1 MLRPLLL
8 AIYPLTLASVL
19 ATAPAFAQTARPS
32 GPAASELQ
40 DGWTAFAA
48 GRWAEAAAAAGRALA
63 AEPDS
68 HDAISLR
75 VAALARTKTSAALD
89 AYEQWLSGARVEDGF
104 LLRPIAIGTAWEL
117 LSSRDPAVR
126 AGALDLIRKYDAP
139 NFARA
144 ASALPSTDD
153 VAASAVLAAGGN
165 AAAARR
171 LQQQIDLPG
180 AQDKTAVLALLVKSR
195 GREAAPTVR
204 RFLQDPF
211 APNRAEAA
219 RLAGELGDSSAQDTL
234 KQLLQSDP
242 VPLVRFSAAVALS
255 ELGDPAADPV
265 VEQMTASPAPDV
277 RLMAA
282 TALAARKDAAWRGAA
297 DGLLASDDPLI
308 RVRAAELVL
317 REDPADERA
326 KAVLSSVLGSDN
338 PVVQEAAASSAA
350 TTAHGDLAL
359 LRRLVR
365 SPAALVRLRASE
377 SLLLWP
383 GQQ

>member
-1 MLRPLLL
+1 M
-8 AIYPLTLASVL
+8 LASAL
-19 ATAPAFAQTARPS
+19 AAAPAFAQTTRPA
-32 GPAASELQ
+32 GPAAASLQ
-40 DGWTAFAA
+40 EGWAAFAS

-75 VAALARTKTSAALD
+75 VGALARTKASAALD
-89 AYEQWLSGARVEDGF
+89 AYEQWLTGSRAEDGF

-117 LSSRDPAVR
+117 LSSRDSAVR
-126 AGALDLIRKYDAP
+126 AGALDLIRKYDAA
-139 NFARA
+139 NFPRA
-144 ASALPSTDD
+144 VQSLPATDEIA
-153 VAASAVLAAGGN
+153 VSAVLAASGN

-180 AQDKTAVLALLVKSR
+180 AQDKTAALALLVKSR
-195 GREAAPTVR
+195 GSQAAPTVR

-219 RLAGELGDSSAQDTL
+219 RLLGQLGDGSAQETL
-234 KQLLQSDP
+234 KQMLLNDP

-255 ELGDPAADPV
+255 QMGDPAADPV
-265 VEQMTASPAPDV
+265 VDQMAASPAPDV

-282 TALAARKDAAWRGAA
+282 TALAARKDAGWRGAA
-297 DGLLASDDPLI
+297 DGLLTSDDPLV

-317 REDPADERA
+317 RHDPGDERA
-326 KAVLSSVLGSDN
+326 KSVLSAALGGDN
-338 PVVQEAAASSAA
+338 PVVQEEAANSAAA
-350 TTAHGDLAL
+350 TAHGDLAV
-359 LRRLVR
+359 LRRLLR
-365 SPAALVRLRASE
+365 SPTPLVRLRAAE